1 MYRDDTARTI
11 VYHFEN
17 GRAVSFSGTDAC
29 GEDDDYNDTVQIMQQ
44 FKKKCN
50 TNVFITGYSGKTIKE
65 KFERIGSDVGD
76 VAERIIEKYH
86 KWGERLVKSFR
97 SPKWEI
103 KSPRNNFMNGDTV

>member
-29 GEDDDYNDTVQIMQQ
+29 GEDDDYNDTVQIMPQ
-44 FKKKCN
+44 FKEKCN

-65 KFERIGSDVGD
+65 KFERIGLDVGD
-76 VAERIIEKYH
+76 VEERIIDKMSQMGR
-86 KWGERLVKSFR
+86 KIGEIVPKPKVGNKKS
-97 SPKWEI
+97 K
-103 KSPRNNFMNGDTV
+103 K